1 MAKTILVVD
10 DDAAIRACLSDILTE
25 HGGFTVHAARDGV
38 DALRLIDGGLAFDVL
53 LTDRRM
59 PNMGGEELIAAV
71 RSRGCRQFVILMS
84 GDVRLP
90 AGMPGVDRVEPK
102 PLSIFGLIDVINAVV
117 PRPA

>member
-10 DDAAIRACLSDILTE
+10 DDAAIRSCLSDILTE
-25 HGGFTVHAARDGV
+25 HGGFTVHVACDGA
-38 DALRLIDGGLAFDVL
+38 DALRQIDEGLAFDVL

-59 PNMGGEELIAAV
+59 PVMGGEELVANL
-71 RSRGCRQFVILMS
+71 RRRGGRQFVIMMT

-90 AGMPGVDRVEPK
+90 ADIPGVDRLEPK
-102 PLSIFGLIDVINAVV
+102 PLSIFGLIDVINAVE